1 MNKLFKLKER
11 LTLEE
16 TSRRLTTSFQE
27 NVSIADCLQLALDGH
42 ITISVLIEKSKLG
55 MFCKEKELS
64 KDVIRGFVDFMKEN
78 GNFSDELIKVAEGG
92 IDSYPAETELRNYGE
107 VFSVGDG
114 VYDLPMIGAER
125 LDVQHLCAVM
135 QGREPV
141 VMINLNGPYL
151 KAGNSLI
158 NILEPFG
165 KDNIEWKID
174 KTIHRKLFDRKHE
187 RFIDENN
194 YHGALYPA
202 DGLRDV
208 EFVFRR
214 ENIEAFENSQI
225 DDKDNVSVTLNGCL
239 EVIGSI
245 LDTIKNTHLKGKRWT
260 QDALKSEMTDK
271 RNSLKP
277 RSIDE
282 YFSLANKVCKSK
294 Y

>member
-187 RFIDENN
+187 
-194 YHGALYPA
+194 
-202 DGLRDV
+202 
-208 EFVFRR
+208 
-214 ENIEAFENSQI
+214 
-225 DDKDNVSVTLNGCL
+225 
-239 EVIGSI
+239 
-245 LDTIKNTHLKGKRWT
+245 
-260 QDALKSEMTDK
+260 
-271 RNSLKP
+271 
-277 RSIDE
+277 
-282 YFSLANKVCKSK
+282 
-294 Y
+294 